1 MVKPSSP
8 AVSALA
14 RVQNWLF
21 HNGKPNSAA
30 MRKTQNIVLFPYV
43 VLPLMVFLGRSF
55 VRVWPIK
62 SAEAVVRFTLGEK
75 SA

>member
-1 MVKPSSP
+1 
-8 AVSALA
+8 
-14 RVQNWLF
+14 
-21 HNGKPNSAA
+21 